1 MDYTLREWVE
11 MAGNQPLSTAAL
23 KAQMEEGGCTEE
35 EVRSRMLGM
44 LQCMRD
50 AVQDG
55 MQENL
60 RSVSGLT
67 GGQAPRLYQRYAD
80 GQALCGGLL
89 GKATAYAL
97 ATAESNACMGKIV
110 AAPTA
115 GACGV
120 LPGAVLAYMEQRQIS
135 EERAVDALLT
145 AAAVGISIATE
156 ASISGA
162 EGGCQAECG
171 AAAAMTAAALV
182 ELEGGSAAACTQAAA
197 FAIMNLLGLVCDP
210 VGGLVEV
217 PCVYRN
223 VGAVSVAFSAADM
236 VLSGISCPIAPD
248 EVIQAMKEV
257 GDALPGSLRETG
269 EGGCA
274 ACPSACAGLHGKGLE
289 PVK

>member
-11 MAGNQPLSTAAL
+11 MAGIQPLSQAAL
-23 KAQMEEGGCTEE
+23 KAQMEESGSTEE
-35 EVRSRMLGM
+35 EVNARMRFM
-44 LQCMRD
+44 LECMRE

-60 RSVSGLT
+60 RSVSGMT
-67 GGQAPRLYQRYAD
+67 GGQASKLYRRYAN
-80 GQALCGGLL
+80 GHAFCGGLL

-120 LPGAVLAYMEQRQIS
+120 LPGAILACMEERNISEQR
-135 EERAVDALLT
+135 AVNALLT

-156 ASISGA
+156 AGIAGA
-162 EGGCQAECG
+162 EGGCQEECG

-182 ELEGGSAAACTQAAA
+182 ELEDGTAGECAEAAA
-197 FAIMNLLGLVCDP
+197 FAIMNLMGLVCDP

-223 VGAVSVAFSAADM
+223 VGAVSIAFSAADM
-236 VLSGISCPIAPD
+236 VLSGIHCPIDPD
-248 EVIQAMKEV
+248 EVILAMKEV

-274 ACPSACAGLHGKGLE
+274 GCPSVSSKQK
-289 PVK
+289 V

>member
-1 MDYTLREWVE
+1 MDYTLREWVDI
-11 MAGNQPLSTAAL
+11 AGNKPLSSAAL
-23 KAQMEEGGCTEE
+23 QAQMEESGEDAEGIL
-35 EVRSRMLGM
+35 SRMQAL
-44 LQCMRD
+44 LQCMKE
-50 AVQDG
+50 AVRDG

-60 RSVSGLT
+60 KSVSGMT
-67 GGQAPRLYQRYAD
+67 GGQASRLFRCYREGKAY
-80 GQALCGGLL
+80 CGSLL

-120 LPGAVLAYMEQRQIS
+120 LPGAILALLEEKQIT
-135 EERAVDALLT
+135 EEEAVHALLT
-145 AAAVGISIATE
+145 AAAVGVSIATE
-156 ASISGA
+156 ASIAGA

-171 AAAAMTAAALV
+171 AAAAMTAAALT
-182 ELEGGSAAACTQAAA
+182 ELGGGNAKECTEAAA
-197 FAIMNLLGLVCDP
+197 FALMNLLGLVCDP

-223 VGAVSVAFSAADM
+223 VGAVSVAFSASDM
-236 VLSGISCPIAPD
+236 VLSGIHCPIDPD

-274 ACPSACAGLHGKGLE
+274 ACPSVCRRKS
-289 PVK
+289 

>member
-1 MDYTLREWVE
+1 MDYTLREWVDL
-11 MAGNQPLSTAAL
+11 AGNEPLSFAAL
-23 KAQMEEGGCTEE
+23 RAQIEESGEDAEGIL
-35 EVRSRMLGM
+35 SRMRAL
-44 LQCMRD
+44 LQCMKE
-50 AVQDG
+50 AVRDG

-60 RSVSGLT
+60 KSVSGMT
-67 GGQAPRLYQRYAD
+67 GGQASRLFRHYREGKAY
-80 GQALCGGLL
+80 CGSLL

-120 LPGAVLAYMEQRQIS
+120 LPGAILALLEEKQIT
-135 EERAVDALLT
+135 EEEAVHALLT
-145 AAAVGISIATE
+145 AAAVGVSIATE
-156 ASISGA
+156 ASIAGA

-171 AAAAMTAAALV
+171 AAAAMTAAALT
-182 ELEGGSAAACTQAAA
+182 ELGGGSAGECTEAAA
-197 FAIMNLLGLVCDP
+197 FALMNLLGLVCDP

-236 VLSGISCPIAPD
+236 VLSGIHCPIDPD

-274 ACPSACAGLHGKGLE
+274 ACPSVCRRKL
-289 PVK
+289 